1 VAPQRR
7 AQVDRRIR
15 TEFSGRLA
23 VNPTE
28 FDQLV
33 AQIGETIIA
42 RLGRPASSTAE
53 GLNTGSPLASRHTQ
67 CSLETC
73 ALETAG
79 ARADQDLPGGARTP
93 LDTGVAKLIDHT
105 LLRPDATRDEILR
118 LCREAKQYLFA
129 AVCVNPYWV
138 SLAASELAGTPVKVS
153 SVIGFPFGAT
163 TTESKV
169 AEAVAALR
177 VGAREIDMVM
187 NIGALRSGDYDTVK
201 LDIQAVIEQ
210 SHHAGALV
218 KVILETSLLDDRQ
231 KAVACTLARMAG
243 ADFVKTSTGF
253 GPAGANAADVSLMRK
268 VVGSEMGVKAAGGIR
283 NLESLR
289 KMTAAGAT
297 RIGSSASVKIVEATA
312 A

>member
-1 VAPQRR
+1 M
-7 AQVDRRIR
+7 
-15 TEFSGRLA
+15 
-23 VNPTE
+23 NPSE

-42 RLGRPASSTAE
+42 RLGRPVSAAGD
-53 GLNTGSPLASRHTQ
+53 GLNIASPLGSRHTG

-73 ALETAG
+73 ASETAEAG
-79 ARADQDLPGGARTP
+79 ADQGSPGGPRSHF
-93 LDTGVAKLIDHT
+93 DTGVAKLIDHT
-105 LLRPDATRDEILR
+105 LLRPDATRDDILR

-138 SLAASELAGTPVKVS
+138 SLAASELAGTPVKVA

-268 VVGSEMGVKAAGGIR
+268 VVGPEMGVKAAGGIR

-289 KMTAAGAT
+289 KMTAAGAS

>member
-1 VAPQRR
+1 
-7 AQVDRRIR
+7 
-15 TEFSGRLA
+15 

-42 RLGRPASSTAE
+42 RLGRPASSAAE
-53 GLNTGSPLASRHTQ
+53 GLNLAASHASRHTG
-67 CSLETC
+67 CSLHACVVETGEVR
-73 ALETAG
+73 ATS
-79 ARADQDLPGGARTP
+79 ADQDSPGGPRTH

-210 SHHAGALV
+210 SHPAGAIV

-268 VVGSEMGVKAAGGIR
+268 VVGPEMGVKAAGGIR

>member
-1 VAPQRR
+1 MNSVA
-7 AQVDRRIR
+7 
-15 TEFSGRLA
+15 GLA
-23 VNPTE
+23 VNPSE
-28 FDQLV
+28 FEQLV

-42 RLGRPASSTAE
+42 RFGRPVSSAGE
-53 GLNTGSPLASRHTQ
+53 GVKMASRHIQ
-67 CSLETC
+67 CGLDSC
-73 ALETAG
+73 AAE
-79 ARADQDLPGGARTP
+79 AREVRAPSADQDSPVGRRTHI
-93 LDTGVAKLIDHT
+93 DTGIAKLIDHT

-138 SLAASELAGTPVKVS
+138 SLAASELSGTPVKVS

-163 TTESKV
+163 TTEGKV
-169 AEAVAALR
+169 AEAVTALR
-177 VGAREIDMVM
+177 VGAQEIDMVM

-201 LDIQAVIEQ
+201 LDIQAVVEQ
-210 SHHAGALV
+210 SRQAGAIV

-253 GPAGANAADVSLMRK
+253 GPSGANAADVSLMRK
-268 VVGSEMGVKAAGGIR
+268 VVGPEMGVKAAGGIR

-297 RIGSSASVKIVEATA
+297 RVGSSASVKIVEAA
-312 A
+312 AA